1 MEEFEKNTE
10 EKYKD
15 GNPYT
20 FAREELLKDEDIVKA
35 ANKRDAIFTGEQIAN
50 LDLPKLNGVGINL
63 EAKIEFLKNHPEI
76 TIDELP
82 EDFFTPEE
90 KEKMDSEGFAIVS
103 PSGIDY
109 EEFSP
114 KTR

>member
-35 ANKRDAIFTGEQIAN
+35 ANKRDAIFTGEQLAN
-50 LDLPKLNGVGINL
+50 LDLPELREIGIDN
-63 EAKIEFLKNHPEI
+63 
-76 TIDELP
+76 
-82 EDFFTPEE
+82 EDF
-90 KEKMDSEGFAIVS
+90 K
-103 PSGIDY
+103 
-109 EEFSP
+109 P